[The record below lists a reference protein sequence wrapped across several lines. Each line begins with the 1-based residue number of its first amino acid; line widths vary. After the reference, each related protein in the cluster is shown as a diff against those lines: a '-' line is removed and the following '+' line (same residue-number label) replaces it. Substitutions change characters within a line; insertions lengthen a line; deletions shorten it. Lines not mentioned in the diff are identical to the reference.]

1 MILVGNGGS
10 TILRRITFSL
20 DTLFLFLL
28 HCFVLLLIF
37 SSVVLCIVICNL
49 ALIGIYDLRLL
60 LLFVVLFAIVA
71 LVRRTLK
78 KFDHEHSSL
87 SDLLRRS

>member
-10 TILRRITFSL
+10 TILRRINFSF
-20 DTLFLFLL
+20 DMLFIFLL

-37 SSVVLCIVICNL
+37 ISVVLCIVICIL

-60 LLFVVLFAIVA
+60 LLFFALFAVVA
-71 LVRRTLK
+71 
-78 KFDHEHSSL
+78 FDRMFL
-87 SDLLRRS
+87 